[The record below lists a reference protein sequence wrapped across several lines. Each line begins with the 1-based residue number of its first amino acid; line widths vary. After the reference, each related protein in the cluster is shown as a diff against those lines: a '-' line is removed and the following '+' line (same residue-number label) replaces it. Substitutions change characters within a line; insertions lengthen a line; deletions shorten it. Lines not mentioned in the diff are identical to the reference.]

1 MNMTIQYNTSNI
13 EEEEVRLQ
21 ETINELVENTLGR
34 FEDKIT
40 RLEVHLSDEN
50 GHKNGQN
57 DKRCL
62 LEARIAGMQP
72 IAVTTQANTF
82 AEAAKDAVG
91 KLKNKLET
99 VLGKLNN

>member
-1 MNMTIQYNTSNI
+1 MTIQYNTSNI
-13 EEEEVRLQ
+13 GEEEVRLQ

-34 FEDKIT
+34 FEEKIT

-50 GHKNGQN
+50 SHKEGQN

-62 LEARIAGMQP
+62 VEARIAGLQP
-72 IAVTTQANTF
+72 IAVTSNANSF
-82 AEAAKDAVG
+82 EEASKIAIG